1 MIKEILKSNVM
12 DRIISMVRAREHNK
26 LSKQLKKKKGDRLI
40 IPKLEDANLAG
51 KGECTLILT

>member
-1 MIKEILKSNVM
+1 MSEKLIKEVLKSNVV
-12 DRIISMVRAREHNK
+12 DRIVNMVRAREHQK

-51 KGECTLILT
+51 KG